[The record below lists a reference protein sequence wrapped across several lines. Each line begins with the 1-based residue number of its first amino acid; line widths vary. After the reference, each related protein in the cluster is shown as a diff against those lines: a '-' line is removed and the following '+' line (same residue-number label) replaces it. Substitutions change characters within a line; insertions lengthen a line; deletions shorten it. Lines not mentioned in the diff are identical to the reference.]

1 MNVNA
6 PKGIKTQMKN
16 TDRTGDVQG
25 LKHIITLPSA
35 FILFICG

>member
-16 TDRTGDVQG
+16 TDVDG
-25 LKHIITLPSA
+25 LQHSITLLSA
-35 FILFICG
+35 YILFI